1 MAFGHGTQISL
12 TLGGVD
18 ITDYISSVS
27 PEFTRAMAEMRHLG
41 ATRVARLPGFQDFR
55 CTIEGDFEPALDT
68 ALWSAF
74 NGSTEVILVYGPQGA
89 GTGSPRFSIPVF
101 CTRYSPG
108 PAGDEAVKASAE
120 LVGSGSAITKDT
132 F

>member
-1 MAFGHGTQISL
+1 MAFGHGTNISL

-41 ATRVARLPGFQDFR
+41 ATRVERLPGLQDFR
-55 CTIEGDFEPALDT
+55 CTLEGDFEPTLDT

-74 NGSTEVILVYGPQGA
+74 NGASEVTLVYGPLGSTA
-89 GTGSPRFSIPVF
+89 GNPRFSIPVL

-108 PAGDEAVKASAE
+108 PSGNDAVKASAE